1 MEYHRS
7 RVLQMIPMSRE
18 LSRDFL
24 DTGMEQKLEERAQR
38 LQQLIN
44 DVKASDDRL
53 GSCVDHC
60 QRFHY
65 SIDQVE
71 HWLDETQRKLDELFS
86 RAESRDLVQ
95 EECMQF
101 WVNFYKFEYFFF
113 CLKRKI
119 FTWQVLKAESDDKQQ
134 QWKQSQSHLD
144 RAVTLIPIDQE
155 DAYRQRC
162 IAVERLWVDVNR
174 RLQQVESALVRQ
186 SQQSNVPLEDRIACI
201 ECSLARIES
210 ALIHSNSSCS
220 TEDEAEARRQ
230 ELQASCQV
238 KGRRRDVL

>member
-18 LSRDFL
+18 LSRNFL

-44 DVKASDDRL
+44 DVKASHDRL

-71 HWLDETQRKLDELFS
+71 HWLHETQRKLDELSS

-101 WVNFYKFEYFFF
+101 WVKF
-113 CLKRKI
+113 
-119 FTWQVLKAESDDKQQ
+119 
-134 QWKQSQSHLD
+134 
-144 RAVTLIPIDQE
+144 
-155 DAYRQRC
+155 
-162 IAVERLWVDVNR
+162 
-174 RLQQVESALVRQ
+174 
-186 SQQSNVPLEDRIACI
+186 
-201 ECSLARIES
+201 
-210 ALIHSNSSCS
+210 
-220 TEDEAEARRQ
+220 
-230 ELQASCQV
+230 
-238 KGRRRDVL
+238 